1 MLLEALLTLCYVML
15 CYYLFSYYLFI
26 YLFIHL
32 FIYYFYYFIITIV
45 LGGGDLP
52 EKFLPNQLID
62 I

>member
-1 MLLEALLTLCYVML
+1 ML